1 MAFKGSKYEAGKNFG
16 DSFIAQVN
24 KRVKTT
30 WSKFIEDFKVSIKT
44 WEIKILSFEQRP
56 LIEIFYN
63 AWDQKNQVPHQS
75 PLVQHL
81 SLAHNH

>member
-24 KRVKTT
+24 KRVKKT

-56 LIEIFYN
+56 LKYFTMHETKKIRYHT
-63 AWDQKNQVPHQS
+63 K
-75 PLVQHL
+75 
-81 SLAHNH
+81 AH